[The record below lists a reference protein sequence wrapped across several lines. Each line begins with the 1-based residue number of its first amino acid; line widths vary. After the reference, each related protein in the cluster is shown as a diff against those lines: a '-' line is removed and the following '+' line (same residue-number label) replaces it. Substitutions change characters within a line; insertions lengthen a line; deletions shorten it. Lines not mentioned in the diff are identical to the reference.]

1 MSDDSRP
8 CTCAPDERP
17 YPCQRKYA
25 LRECRKAENRAL
37 RAELDRAI
45 AQLADLTRQRLADEY
60 AHGNVM
66 GRIAIALF
74 SDQNNRTDEECVAAV
89 AELAYE
95 VSGAREALRQMT
107 QERDS
112 WMAAA
117 RRMTEPQ
124 ELAAALAPPP
134 PIIMPKSDFDW
145 IRENDRLHQRIDR
158 LEAIRTAAS
167 ALICEAEECECA
179 GLGLFAQH
187 GWWEPLHEAI
197 ERADEAD
204 ADGKKSA

>member
-1 MSDDSRP
+1 MTQQPDSRP

-25 LRECRKAENRAL
+25 LRECRKAESRVL

-95 VSGAREALRQMT
+95 RSGAIQRAKRAEA
-107 QERDS
+107 ERD
-112 WMAAA
+112 
-117 RRMTEPQ
+117 
-124 ELAAALAPPP
+124 ALQA
-134 PIIMPKSDFDW
+134 
-145 IRENDRLHQRIDR
+145 
-158 LEAIRTAAS
+158 
-167 ALICEAEECECA
+167 
-179 GLGLFAQH
+179 
-187 GWWEPLHEAI
+187 
-197 ERADEAD
+197 
-204 ADGKKSA
+204 